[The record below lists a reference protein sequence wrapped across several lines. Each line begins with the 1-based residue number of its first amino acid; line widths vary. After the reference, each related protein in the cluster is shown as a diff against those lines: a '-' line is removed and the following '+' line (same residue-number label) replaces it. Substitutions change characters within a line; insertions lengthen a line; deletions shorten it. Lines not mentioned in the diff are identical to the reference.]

1 MLKKYAKIDIYNERE
16 EVGTINTLTSVAFL
30 INSKLRPPNLRS
42 FLDGRTLADHVRTLT
57 TGL

>member
-42 FLDGRTLADHVRTLT
+42 FLDGRSEQRLNS
-57 TGL
+57 